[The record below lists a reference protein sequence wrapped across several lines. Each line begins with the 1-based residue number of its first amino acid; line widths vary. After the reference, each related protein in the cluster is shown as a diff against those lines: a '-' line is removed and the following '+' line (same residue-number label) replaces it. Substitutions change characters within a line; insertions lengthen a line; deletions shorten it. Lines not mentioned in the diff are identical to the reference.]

1 MPAWLE
7 PKLAVTRN
15 GAGGSAVAFPEPFCL
30 AESWLCLISGRK
42 AMKLLTAPDSEIEA
56 GGLGRMQDPFFFF
69 FCNTHFLPMYLCLL
83 HFVLCYPLKDRSIK
97 WI

>member
-69 FCNTHFLPMYLCLL
+69 LQYPFSTHVSVSVAFCIVLPTQ
-83 HFVLCYPLKDRSIK
+83 R
-97 WI
+97 